1 MTNSPAD
8 ARRSANTALA
18 VTLGIQVFTAL
29 ASAATAVLAPEI
41 ARDMGVPTQLVG
53 VFVGLMF
60 VGSMAASLASGYFIA
75 TYGAIRVS
83 QICVLICAAGISF
96 IAVLPPSGA
105 TFLAVAAVVVG
116 IGYGAITPASSDV
129 LTRTAP
135 PDRMALTFSI
145 KQTGVPA
152 GAALA
157 GAALPPLALG
167 VGWRSTLFCAAVLG
181 LVIAAIAESTRRRLD
196 VRREAP
202 RFSGAT
208 LIAPLVTV
216 MQHSLLRELALVGF
230 FYAAMQVCLM
240 SFLVVYLAESVQY
253 SLVAA
258 GAALTTASVG
268 GIVGRLL
275 WGAVADRWVAP
286 RKLLAMIGVG
296 AGICAIVAATFSAE
310 WPQTALFVVAAFFGA
325 FATGWN
331 GVQLAEVARNA
342 PTGTAGSITGA
353 SGFVTFAGLMIGAPL
368 FAVCA
373 TATHSYRAG
382 YVLFGVACLF
392 CGVVLLIRRRDPN
405 PGS

>member
-1 MTNSPAD
+1 MTNSPTD

-157 GAALPPLALG
+157 GAALPPLALFAIAMALG

-196 VRREAP
+196 VRREAL

-208 LIAPLVTV
+208 LIEPLVTV

-230 FYAAMQVCLM
+230 FYAGMQVCLM

-275 WGAVADRWVAP
+275 WGAVADRCVAP
-286 RKLLAMIGVG
+286 PNR
-296 AGICAIVAATFSAE
+296 
-310 WPQTALFVVAAFFGA
+310 TAVPDLPPR
-325 FATGWN
+325 TGN
-331 GVQLAEVARNA
+331 
-342 PTGTAGSITGA
+342 
-353 SGFVTFAGLMIGAPL
+353 
-368 FAVCA
+368 
-373 TATHSYRAG
+373 
-382 YVLFGVACLF
+382 
-392 CGVVLLIRRRDPN
+392 RRP
-405 PGS
+405 